1 MKPIL
6 LSVLLAHVL
15 ACPVLADDADVTGP
29 FTWTGAH
36 IGVQAGY
43 AWGKSTGG
51 AYFPPATIPPFIGD
65 IDPEGFIGGVSAGYN
80 LQFDNP
86 FVIGI
91 EGDFNFASVDGD
103 SSLVLTGI
111 PSPFDEASGDL
122 KWTASI
128 RARAGYAIDRFLP
141 YVTAGIAFGK
151 YEFTPD
157 YPTFGLGPQPDS
169 KVHVGPTAGAG
180 VEYAITDHLTTRLE
194 YRYTNFG
201 NATYAI
207 PGFCGCIESRVD
219 LKTHDIK
226 IGLQY
231 KF

>member
-1 MKPIL
+1 MKTIVLSAACAQL
-6 LSVLLAHVL
+6 LV
-15 ACPVLADDADVTGP
+15 CPVLADDADVTGP

-43 AWGKSTGG
+43 TWGKSNGG
-51 AYFPPATIPPFIGD
+51 AYVPLAPIPPFTGD

-80 LQFDNP
+80 HQFENP
-86 FVIGI
+86 LVIGI
-91 EGDFNFASVDGD
+91 EGDFNFASVEGD
-103 SSLVLTGI
+103 SSLFMMGI
-111 PSPFDEASGDL
+111 PSPFDKASGDL
-122 KWTASI
+122 EWTASI
-128 RARAGYAIDRFLP
+128 RARAGYAIDRVLP

-157 YPTFGLGPQPDS
+157 YFGIGPLPDS
-169 KVHVGPTAGAG
+169 KVHVGPTVGAG
-180 VEYAITDHLTTRLE
+180 IEYAITDQLTTRFE
-194 YRYTNFG
+194 YRYTDFG
-201 NATYAI
+201 DATYAI